1 MDHLIN
7 PYGGKLQ
14 NLLVDEKRA
23 VQLKKDSQGIPAI
36 TLTQRQLCDLELL
49 MNGAF
54 SPLQGFMSRE
64 TYESVLEN
72 MRLPKTFAAPSPS
85 TGEGGDGGENQHG
98 GLLWSIPI
106 TLDVPDTVAEKLE
119 TGGYLGLN
127 DPEGFMLAVL
137 RITDKWKPDKKREAR
152 LVYGTD
158 SLNHPGVRF
167 LFEQVHGNYIGGD
180 IEGIQVPMHYDFETL
195 RDTPEELRHLFEK
208 HGWRRV
214 VAFNTSKPMHRVHRD
229 ITLRAAKEAQ
239 ANILLHPAV
248 GMTKPGD
255 LHYYAR
261 VHCYQAIRRHYPHN
275 LAMLSLLPMA
285 VRMAGPREALL
296 NAIVR
301 QNYGCSHFII
311 GPEHAAPPEVRLGG
325 ERFYPRYAAQ
335 ELMAQHQDELAI
347 RVIPVRE
354 MHYAPEDD
362 QFLPVEQI
370 EKEGKK
376 SVQFTENELYSHLS
390 HDQEIPAWFSFSD
403 VLSELRK
410 VCPPRSRQGITLFF
424 TGLSGSGKS
433 TLAKILYAKFIEA
446 GGRPVTL
453 LDGDVVRHNLSSE
466 LGFSRQHRDLNIR
479 RIGFVASEITKNG
492 GVAICAPIAPYAT
505 ARRAVRELIEQHGAF
520 IEIHVATPLEICEK
534 RDRKGLYAKARK
546 GLIPEFTGV
555 SDPYETPEHPEIRV
569 DTSNLTPAHAAQEI
583 VLFLFQ
589 SGYLDDN
596 QGIDFPSSG

>member
-1 MDHLIN
+1 
-7 PYGGKLQ
+7 
-14 NLLVDEKRA
+14 
-23 VQLKKDSQGIPAI
+23 
-36 TLTQRQLCDLELL
+36 
-49 MNGAF
+49 
-54 SPLQGFMSRE
+54 
-64 TYESVLEN
+64 
-72 MRLPKTFAAPSPS
+72 
-85 TGEGGDGGENQHG
+85 
-98 GLLWSIPI
+98 
-106 TLDVPDTVAEKLE
+106 
-119 TGGYLGLN
+119 
-127 DPEGFMLAVL
+127 MLAVL
-137 RITDKWKPDKKREAR
+137 RITDKWRPDKKREAK

-180 IEGIQVPMHYDFETL
+180 IEGIQLPMHYDFETL
-195 RDTPEELRHLFEK
+195 RDTPEELRHLFDK

-214 VAFNTSKPMHRVHRD
+214 TAFNTSKPMHRLHRD
-229 ITLRAAKEAQ
+229 ITLRAAKEVQ

-301 QNYGCSHFII
+301 QNYGCSHFIV
-311 GPEHAAPPEVRLGG
+311 GPEHAAPPEIRMGG

-335 ELMAQHQDELAI
+335 ELVASHQGELGI
-347 RVIPVRE
+347 RMIPVKE
-354 MHYAPEDD
+354 MHYVPGDD

-370 EKEGKK
+370 EKEGKE
-376 SVQFTENELYSHLS
+376 SIQFTEKELYSHLS
-390 HDQEIPAWFSFSD
+390 HNQEIPAWFSFPD
-403 VLSELRK
+403 VLAELRK
-410 VCPPRSRQGITLFF
+410 ICPPRSRQGITLFF

-453 LDGDVVRHNLSSE
+453 LDGDIVRHNLSSE
-466 LGFSRQHRDLNIR
+466 LGFSKEHRDLNIR

-492 GVAICAPIAPYAT
+492 GVAICAPIAPYHGT
-505 ARRAVRELIEQHGAF
+505 RRAVRELIEQYGAF
-520 IEIHVATPLEICEK
+520 IEIHVATPLEVCEA

-546 GLIPEFTGV
+546 GLIPGFTGI
-555 SDPYETPEHPEIRV
+555 SDPYETPENPEICV

-583 VLFLFQ
+583 VLFLFRC
-589 SGYLDDN
+589 GYLDDI
-596 QGIDFPSSG
+596 QPIDFPVSG

>member
-1 MDHLIN
+1 MDHLIKS
-7 PYGGKLQ
+7 YGGTLQ
-14 NLLVDEKRA
+14 NLLVDEARA
-23 VQLKKDSQGIPAI
+23 TQLKKDSQGFPAI
-36 TLTQRQLCDLELL
+36 TLSQRQLCDLELL

-54 SPLQGFMSRE
+54 SPLRGFMARE

-72 MRLPKTFAAPSPS
+72 MRLP
-85 TGEGGDGGENQHG
+85 G
-98 GLLWSIPI
+98 GLLWPMPI
-106 TLDVPDTVAEKLE
+106 TLDVPDAIADKLDA
-119 TGGYLGLN
+119 GSYLGLN
-127 DPEGFMLAVL
+127 DSEGFMLAVL
-137 RITDKWKPDKKREAR
+137 RVADKWKPDKKREAQ

-167 LFEQVHGNYIGGD
+167 LFEQAHENYVGGD
-180 IEGIQVPMHYDFETL
+180 VEGIQLPMHHDFETL

-214 VAFNTSKPMHRVHRD
+214 VAFNTSKPMHRLHRD

-261 VHCYQAIRRHYPHN
+261 VHCYQAIRRYYPHN

-285 VRMAGPREALL
+285 VRMAGPREAIL

-301 QNYGCSHFII
+301 QNYGCSHIII
-311 GPEHAAPPEVRLGG
+311 GPEHAAPPEVRAGG

-335 ELMAQHQDELAI
+335 ELLARHQGELGI
-347 RVIPVRE
+347 RMIPVRE
-354 MHYAPEDD
+354 MQYVPGED
-362 QFLPVEQI
+362 QFLPVEKI

-376 SVQFTENELYSHLS
+376 AVLFTEKELYSHLS
-390 HDQEIPAWFSFSD
+390 HDQEIPAWFSFPD
-403 VLSELRK
+403 VLAELRK

-453 LDGDVVRHNLSSE
+453 LDGDVVRHNLSNE
-466 LGFSRQHRDLNIR
+466 LGFSKQHRDLNIR

-492 GVAICAPIAPYAT
+492 GIAICAPIAPYHST
-505 ARRAVRELIEQHGAF
+505 RRAVRELIEQHGAF
-520 IEIHVATPLEICEK
+520 IEIHVATPLEVCEA

-546 GLIPEFTGV
+546 GLIPEFTGI
-555 SDPYETPEHPEIRV
+555 SDPYETPQNPELRI
-569 DTSNLTPAHAAQEI
+569 DTATMSPMEAAQE
-583 VLFLFQ
+583 VFLYLLRE
-589 SGYLDDN
+589 GY
-596 QGIDFPSSG
+596 IDADGDYRQ

>member
-1 MDHLIN
+1 MMHLIK
-7 PYGGKLQ
+7 PYGSTLQ
-14 NLLVDEKRA
+14 NLLVTEARA
-23 VQLKKDSQGIPAI
+23 TALKNESQSFLSIS
-36 TLTQRQLCDLELL
+36 LSQRQLCDLELL

-54 SPLQGFMSRE
+54 SPLRGFMTRE
-64 TYESVLEN
+64 SYENVLEN
-72 MRLPKTFAAPSPS
+72 MRLPS
-85 TGEGGDGGENQHG
+85 
-98 GLLWSIPI
+98 GLLWPIPI
-106 TLDVPDTVAEKLE
+106 TLDVPDVTAEKLE
-119 TGGYLGLN
+119 PGGYLGLN

-137 RITDKWKPDKKREAR
+137 RVADKWKPDKKREAQ

-158 SLNHPGVRF
+158 SLSHPGARF

-180 IEGIQVPMHYDFETL
+180 IEGIQLPMHYDFETL

-214 VAFNTSKPMHRVHRD
+214 VAFNTSKPMHRLHRD

-239 ANILLHPAV
+239 VNILLHPAV

-261 VHCYQAIRRHYPHN
+261 VHCYQAIRRHYPHD

-301 QNYGCSHFII
+301 QNYGCSHFIV

-335 ELMAQHQDELAI
+335 ELVAQHQDELAI
-347 RVIPVRE
+347 RMIPVRE
-354 MHYAPEDD
+354 MHYVPEDN

-376 SVQFTENELYSHLS
+376 GVQFTENELYSHLS
-390 HDQEIPAWFSFSD
+390 HDQEIPAWFSFPD
-403 VLSELRK
+403 VLAELRK

-466 LGFSRQHRDLNIR
+466 LGFSRQHRDVNIR

-492 GVAICAPIAPYAT
+492 GVAICAPIAPYHST
-505 ARRAVRELIEQHGAF
+505 RRAVRELIEQHGAF
-520 IEIHVATPLEICEK
+520 IEIHVATPLEVCEA
-534 RDRKGLYAKARK
+534 RDRKGLYAKARQ
-546 GLIPEFTGV
+546 GLIPEFTGI
-555 SDPYETPEHPEIRV
+555 SDPYEAPENPELRI
-569 DTSNLTPAHAAQEI
+569 DTSVTNPMESVQEI
-583 VLFLFQ
+583 YLFLLRE
-589 SGYLDDN
+589 GYLDASPDR
-596 QGIDFPSSG
+596 

>member
-1 MDHLIN
+1 MDHLIK
-7 PYGGKLQ
+7 PYGGTLQ
-14 NLLVDEKRA
+14 NLLVAETRA
-23 VQLKKDSQGIPAI
+23 TQLKKDSQGFPAI

-54 SPLQGFMSRE
+54 SPLRGFMARE
-64 TYESVLEN
+64 AYESVLEK
-72 MRLPKTFAAPSPS
+72 MRLPN
-85 TGEGGDGGENQHG
+85 GQ
-98 GLLWSIPI
+98 LWSMPI
-106 TLDVPDTVAEKLE
+106 TLDVPDAIAEKLE
-119 TGGYLGLN
+119 AGGFLGLN

-137 RITDKWKPDKKREAR
+137 RIADKWKPDKKREAQ

-167 LFEQVHGNYIGGD
+167 LFEQIHGNYIGGD
-180 IEGIQVPMHYDFETL
+180 IEGIQLPMHYDFETL

-214 VAFNTSKPMHRVHRD
+214 VAFNTSKPMHRLHRD

-296 NAIVR
+296 NAVVR
-301 QNYGCSHFII
+301 QNYGCSHLIV
-311 GPEHAAPPEVRLGG
+311 GPEHAAPPEVRMGG
-325 ERFYPRYAAQ
+325 QRFYPRYAAQ
-335 ELMAQHQDELAI
+335 ELVAQFQDDLAI
-347 RVIPVRE
+347 RMIPVKE
-354 MHYAPEDD
+354 MQYVPEDD
-362 QFLPVEQI
+362 QYLPVEQI
-370 EKEGKK
+370 KQKDKTGI
-376 SVQFTENELYSHLS
+376 QFTEKELNHHLA
-390 HDQEIPAWFSFSD
+390 HNREIPAWFSFPD
-403 VLSELRK
+403 VITELRK
-410 VCPPRSRQGITLFF
+410 VCPPRSQQGITLFF

-453 LDGDVVRHNLSSE
+453 LDGDIVRHNLSSE
-466 LGFSRQHRDLNIR
+466 LGFSKQDRDLNIR

-492 GVAICAPIAPYAT
+492 GVAICAPIAPYAST
-505 ARRAVRELIEQHGAF
+505 RRAVRELIEQHGAF
-520 IEIHVATPLEICEK
+520 IEIHVATPIEICEA
-534 RDRKGLYAKARK
+534 RDRKGLYANARK

-555 SDPYETPEHPEIRV
+555 TDPYEVPENPELRI
-569 DTSNLTPAHAAQEI
+569 DTTGINPMENVQEI
-583 VLFLFQ
+583 YLYLLRE
-589 SGYLDDN
+589 GYLDAL
-596 QGIDFPSSG
+596 PSSER

>member
-1 MDHLIN
+1 MDHLIR
-7 PYGGKLQ
+7 PYGGTLQ
-14 NLLVDEKRA
+14 NLVATGTRA
-23 VQLKKDSQGIPAI
+23 AQLKKDSQGLPAI
-36 TLTQRQLCDLELL
+36 TLTQRQLCDLELI

-54 SPLQGFMSRE
+54 SPLRGFMSRE
-64 TYESVLEN
+64 AYECVLEK
-72 MRLPKTFAAPSPS
+72 MRLP
-85 TGEGGDGGENQHG
+85 D
-98 GLLWSIPI
+98 GLLWSMPI

-137 RITDKWKPDKKREAR
+137 RIADKWKPDRKREAR

-167 LFEQVHGNYIGGD
+167 LFEQVHGNYVGGE
-180 IEGIQVPMHYDFETL
+180 IEGIQLPMHHDFETL

-214 VAFNTSKPMHRVHRD
+214 VAFNTSKPMHRLHRD

-335 ELMAQHQDELAI
+335 ELVAQHQEALAI
-347 RVIPVRE
+347 RMLPVRE
-354 MHYAPEDD
+354 MHYVPEDD

-370 EKEGKK
+370 EKEGRKG
-376 SVQFTENELYSHLS
+376 VQFTENELYDHLS
-390 HDQEIPAWFSFSD
+390 HDQEIPPWFSFPD
-403 VLSELRK
+403 VLAELRK
-410 VCPPRSRQGITLFF
+410 VCPPRRRQGITLFF

-492 GVAICAPIAPYAT
+492 GVAICAPIAPYAA
-505 ARRAVRELIEQHGAF
+505 ARRAARELIEQHGAF
-520 IEIHVATPLEICEK
+520 IEIHVATPLEVCEA

-546 GLIPEFTGV
+546 GLIPEFTGI
-555 SDPYETPEHPEIRV
+555 SDPYETPENPEIRI
-569 DTSNLTPAHAAQEI
+569 DTTSLTPAHAAQEI

-596 QGIDFPSSG
+596 QRIDFPGPG

>member
-1 MDHLIN
+1 MEHLIK
-7 PYGGKLQ
+7 PYGGTLQ
-14 NLLVDEKRA
+14 NLLVAEARA
-23 VQLKKDSQGIPAI
+23 AVLKQESQSFPAI
-36 TLTQRQLCDLELL
+36 TLSQRQLCDLELL

-54 SPLQGFMSRE
+54 SPLRGFMNRDA
-64 TYESVLEN
+64 YESVLEN
-72 MRLPKTFAAPSPS
+72 MRLPK
-85 TGEGGDGGENQHG
+85 
-98 GLLWSIPI
+98 GLMWCMPI
-106 TLDVPDTVAEKLE
+106 TLDVPDAIAEKLE
-119 TGGYLGLN
+119 AGGYLGLN
-127 DPEGFMLAVL
+127 DAEGFMLAAL
-137 RITDKWKPDKKREAR
+137 RVSDKWKPDKKREAR

-167 LFEQVHGNYIGGD
+167 LFEQVHGNYVGGE
-180 IEGIQVPMHYDFETL
+180 IEGIQLPMHYDFETL

-214 VAFNTSKPMHRVHRD
+214 VAFNTSKPMHRLHRD

-301 QNYGCSHFII
+301 QNYGCSHLIV
-311 GPEHAAPPEVRLGG
+311 GPEHAAPPEIRRGG

-335 ELMAQHQDELAI
+335 EMVAKYQDELGI
-347 RVIPVRE
+347 RMIPIRE
-354 MHYAPEDD
+354 MHYVPQDD

-370 EKEGKK
+370 EREGKQ
-376 SVQFTENELYSHLS
+376 SIVFTENDLYHHLA
-390 HDQEIPAWFSFSD
+390 HNEAIPAWFSFPD
-403 VLSELRK
+403 VIAELRK
-410 VCPPRSRQGITLFF
+410 VCPLRSEQGITLFF

-492 GVAICAPIAPYAT
+492 GIAICAPIAPYHST
-505 ARRAVRELIEQHGAF
+505 RRAVRELIEQHGAF
-520 IEIHVATPLEICEK
+520 IEIHVATPLEVCEA

-546 GLIPEFTGV
+546 GLIPEFTGI
-555 SDPYETPEHPEIRV
+555 SDPYEIPQNPELRI
-569 DTSNLTPAHAAQEI
+569 DTTTMSPMEATQEI
-583 VLFLFQ
+583 FLYLLRE
-589 SGYLDDN
+589 GY
-596 QGIDFPSSG
+596 IDAGGDYRQ